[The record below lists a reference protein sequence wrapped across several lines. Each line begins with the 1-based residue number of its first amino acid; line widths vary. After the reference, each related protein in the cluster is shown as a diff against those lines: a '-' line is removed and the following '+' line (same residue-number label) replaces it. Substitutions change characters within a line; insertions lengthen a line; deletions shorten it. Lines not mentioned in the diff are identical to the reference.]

1 MNAEESQESKHVIEE
16 EQDEEKKKFTW
27 TRDKI
32 VLAIIFGLLVI
43 ISVALLIAM
52 LVKQDLLFLLV
63 RDYFIR
69 PIVTINLGPKLL
81 YFIQVMIFLG
91 LMVVQSLL
99 VPIPSELILLS
110 GGIIFGLAWGSVW
123 GLLGSMLSA
132 AVTYYI
138 SKRGGRAI
146 VDASGE
152 KVGIIKRTIY
162 IFDEW
167 ITSWGLWAILVGRA
181 LPVIMFDPI
190 SYAAGIA
197 KVKDWHYFLATFI
210 GSIPRAIVY
219 AYLGV
224 QLIGTDNAIDIL
236 SYSAAEIEA
245 AATKFNYVFFIIFG
259 ILVFMFI
266 LSNVIYYVKKWSEKK
281 RAEEGKTD
289 GEVTGEKDQ
298 DELKEIQE
306 ELKEI
311 KDESIVIEPATSDG
325 PDIIEPEES
334 AVETEEII
342 EDEEV
347 VEEEEEEEDD
357 EEEVYGDTFE

>member
-1 MNAEESQESKHVIEE
+1 MNAEEKQETKTVIEE

-43 ISVALLIAM
+43 VSVGLLIAM

-110 GGIIFGLAWGSVW
+110 GGIIFGLVWGSVW

-132 AVTYYI
+132 TVTYYI
-138 SKRGGRAI
+138 SKKGGRAI

-181 LPVIMFDPI
+181 VPVIMFDPI

-224 QLIGTDNAIDIL
+224 KLIGTDDAIDIL
-236 SYSAAEIEA
+236 SYDAATIEA
-245 AATKFNYVFFIIFG
+245 TAKQFNVYFFIIFG
-259 ILVFMFI
+259 VLVFMFL
-266 LSNVIYYVKKWSEKK
+266 LSNVIYYVKKWKEKK
-281 RAEEGKTD
+281 NAVDGKID
-289 GEVTGEKDQ
+289 EDNVDLEVQ

-311 KDESIVIEPATSDG
+311 KDEPIVIEPATSDG
-325 PDIIEPEES
+325 PDIIESEELEE
-334 AVETEEII
+334 ETEEII
-342 EDEEV
+342 
-347 VEEEEEEEDD
+347 EEEDD
-357 EEEVYGDTFE
+357 EEEEERFGDTFE

>member
-1 MNAEESQESKHVIEE
+1 MNTEEAKIVNEE
-16 EQDEEKKKFTW
+16 EQDEKKKFTW

-32 VLAIIFGLLVI
+32 VLAVIFGLLVI
-43 ISVALLIAM
+43 ISVGLLIAM
-52 LVKQDLLFLLV
+52 AVKQDLLFLLV

-69 PIVTINLGPKLL
+69 PIVTIDLGPKLL
-81 YFIQVMIFLG
+81 YFIQVLIFLG

-99 VPIPSELILLS
+99 VPIPSELILVT
-110 GGIIFGLAWGSVW
+110 GGMIFGLVWGSVF

-132 AVTYYI
+132 TVTYYI

-167 ITSWGLWAILVGRA
+167 IGSWGLWAILVGRA

-224 QLIGTDNAIDIL
+224 ELIGTDNAIDIL
-236 SYSAAEIEA
+236 DYNAAKIEA
-245 AATKFNYVFFIIFG
+245 TATKFNYIFFIIFG

-266 LSNVIYYVKKWSEKK
+266 LSNAIYYIKKWKEKK
-281 RAEEGKTD
+281 EAEEEQTDKTVEEND
-289 GEVTGEKDQ
+289 EA
-298 DELKEIQE
+298 ELKEIQS

-311 KDESIVIEPATSDG
+311 KDEPVIIEATSSDG
-325 PDIIEPEES
+325 PQFKEPETEI
-334 AVETEEII
+334 TEEI
-342 EDEEV
+342 
-347 VEEEEEEEDD
+347 EEEEEEE
-357 EEEVYGDTFE
+357 ERFGDTFE